1 MKKRKFLELTEQDIN
16 LFKKNNIEY
25 FLNKN
30 KNLNLNKRN
39 IYDFYY
45 FLEKNLNPDLYQF
58 FIKNYLYIDYFYYFQ
73 QDIYK
78 IIKNS
83 NYCIDSAHIDSN
95 LFLELILD
103 DNFKLDKTI
112 DNGSIYTANKY
123 NTADYIYLFLD
134 INILNLN
141 GEQINILTN
150 HIINKNINLSLDSF
164 EYINQKEE
172 FKESYENIFI
182 YLCQI
187 YSQEKPKLNAI
198 LKKILFNIDVNL
210 NFFEKLSNIN
220 YNLENIMNF
229 YILAKT
235 ESGSYTFDKNYD
247 KFKTYI
253 EKQKIN
259 DNLSLINDNKEKT
272 TIYKI

>member
-1 MKKRKFLELTEQDIN
+1 MRKRKFLELTEQDIN

-45 FLEKNLNPDLYQF
+45 FLEKNLNPNLYQF

-73 QDIYK
+73 QDIYT

-134 INILNLN
+134 INNLKLN

-150 HIINKNINLSLDSF
+150 HIINKNIHLSLDSF
-164 EYINQKEE
+164 KYINQKEE

-187 YSQEKPKLNAI
+187 YSQEKPQLNAI

-220 YNLENIMNF
+220 YNLEIIMTF
-229 YILAKT
+229 YILSKI
-235 ESGSYTFDKNYD
+235 ESGSHTFDKNYD

-253 EKQKIN
+253 EKKTIN
-259 DNLSLINDNKEKT
+259 DNLSLNNSNKEKN